1 MVIFLTMSF
10 YGVFGYH
17 CTSEFLIVS
26 VSVRKGK
33 VGRLYN
39 VTFRL
44 HKRLHICNRKEK
56 ACRINQNDNSHK
68 MNLSKDNGITGMCV
82 VRVRKLLLKS

>member
-1 MVIFLTMSF
+1 MSF
-10 YGVFGYH
+10 CGVFGHH

-26 VSVRKGK
+26 VRRGK
-33 VGRLYN
+33 VERLYI

-56 ACRINQNDNSHK
+56 ACRINQNDNFHK
-68 MNLSKDNGITGMCV
+68 MNLGKDNGITGMCV